1 MKHANL
7 GPLLFLV
14 PIVYSA
20 PLEARLAICRD
31 VTFQVSGSA
40 QNRNLSSLNLADPNA
55 TLAAFEADAF
65 PLVPVSGTQTLAGTF
80 CEPTVL
86 NENFFSLQVL
96 FHGITGNRGYWNA
109 LGGLSTG
116 YVPYQPKNYS
126 WVDVAHANG
135 YPTLAL
141 DRLGAGE
148 SSHPDPVAVV
158 QGPYEYV
165 LLPLLS
171 A

>member
-1 MKHANL
+1 MKL
-7 GPLLFLV
+7 GSLSSLFLIPPLV
-14 PIVYSA
+14 CSA
-20 PLEARLAICRD
+20 PLEARHAICRD

-55 TLAAFEADAF
+55 TLAAFKADAF
-65 PLVPVSGTQTLAGTF
+65 PLFPVSGTETLAGTF

-86 NENFFSLQVL
+86 NENLFSLQVL

-109 LGGLSTG
+109 LGGSPAG
-116 YVPYQPKNYS
+116 YAPYQPQKYS
-126 WVDVAHANG
+126 WVEFAHANG

-158 QGPYEYV
+158 QGPYE
-165 LLPLLS
+165 
-171 A
+171 